1 MLSRRHRDQGDDVN
15 IHQFNYKNR
24 ADLFTAVL
32 TAVLI
37 LCAGVGTVSAAVQY
51 HNTDTDSS
59 AVETID
65 SPETIDTP
73 ENVLPDSDEPT
84 DSEPI
89 KININTVPK
98 ISGSVLPEK
107 YNIRVI
113 HITQNDKLTTGCE
126 IISTNMVINYYE
138 HPGVDH
144 KFMLKNLRTADLK
157 VTKDGVLYGP
167 TPYDAFIGDPHKTS
181 GFGCFPP
188 VVCNLVDNCGFDDLE
203 AIDTTGSTIQELVE
217 EYVIHDMPVLIWATD
232 GMTPSQYGDEWRI
245 VNYDGS
251 ISKRKFVWPLNEHC
265 LVLTGYDKK
274 NYIFADPLASK
285 DETKY
290 AKKTV
295 EERYAE
301 LGQMSVVICKKED
314 ILQ

>member
-107 YNIRVI
+107 YL
-113 HITQNDKLTTGCE
+113 Q
-126 IISTNMVINYYE
+126 
-138 HPGVDH
+138 
-144 KFMLKNLRTADLK
+144 
-157 VTKDGVLYGP
+157 
-167 TPYDAFIGDPHKTS
+167 KTLNRS
-181 GFGCFPP
+181 
-188 VVCNLVDNCGFDDLE
+188 
-203 AIDTTGSTIQELVE
+203 
-217 EYVIHDMPVLIWATD
+217 
-232 GMTPSQYGDEWRI
+232 I
-245 VNYDGS
+245 VW
-251 ISKRKFVWPLNEHC
+251 F
-265 LVLTGYDKK
+265 
-274 NYIFADPLASK
+274 
-285 DETKY
+285 
-290 AKKTV
+290 
-295 EERYAE
+295 
-301 LGQMSVVICKKED
+301 
-314 ILQ
+314 